1 MNKVTFPIRLFLDA
15 FRDTIKVINHFE
27 LTKINNK
34 LIYFK
39 LFFIK
44 LFFSN
49 QWIRNLIKTKK
60 VELGHLKEN
69 KIFNNSTSKIL
80 DSLDVKGYSDLLKF
94 QSHLFG
100 WLFFCASVQLPIS
113 ECKSAEVRFCEPL
126 H

>member
-1 MNKVTFPIRLFLDA
+1 MEKKMNKVAFSIRLFLDA
-15 FRDTIKVINHFE
+15 LRDTIKVINHFE

-60 VELGHLKEN
+60 LN
-69 KIFNNSTSKIL
+69 
-80 DSLDVKGYSDLLKF
+80 
-94 QSHLFG
+94 
-100 WLFFCASVQLPIS
+100 
-113 ECKSAEVRFCEPL
+113 
-126 H
+126 

>member
-15 FRDTIKVINHFE
+15 LRDTIKVINHFE

-34 LIYFK
+34 LIYFR

-60 VELGHLKEN
+60 VELGHLKEKQN
-69 KIFNNSTSKIL
+69 I
-80 DSLDVKGYSDLLKF
+80 
-94 QSHLFG
+94 
-100 WLFFCASVQLPIS
+100 
-113 ECKSAEVRFCEPL
+113 
-126 H
+126 